1 MNNAEAFRARPPFGI
16 LLSFGFIKRKL
27 ATTYHLETL
36 TMRKN
41 CYFVL
46 AACFSL
52 FLSTVSL
59 WAHHSA
65 AATYD
70 ISKKFTLSGTVSKL
84 EWKNP
89 HIFFY
94 IDVKD
99 EAGKVTTW
107 AIESTAP
114 NQLYRAG
121 WRKQDLNIGDTV
133 TLKDSSPARDGTKK
147 AYGGKLTLAD
157 GRTVFSGSA
166 AEDR

>member
-1 MNNAEAFRARPPFGI
+1 
-16 LLSFGFIKRKL
+16 
-27 ATTYHLETL
+27 
-36 TMRKN
+36 MRKS

-46 AACFSL
+46 AACFL
-52 FLSTVSL
+52 LLSTASL

-65 AATYD
+65 AAAYD
-70 ISKKFTLSGTVSKL
+70 VGQKITLKGTISKL

-89 HIFFY
+89 HIFYY

-99 EAGKVTTW
+99 DSGKVTTW
-107 AIESTAP
+107 AIEGSTP
-114 NQLYRAG
+114 NQLYRNG
-121 WRKQDLNIGDTV
+121 WRKKDLNVGDTV
-133 TLKDSSPARDGTKK
+133 TLKDSSPARDGAKK

>member
-1 MNNAEAFRARPPFGI
+1 
-16 LLSFGFIKRKL
+16 
-27 ATTYHLETL
+27 
-36 TMRKN
+36 MRKN
-41 CYFVL
+41 WYFVL

-52 FLSTVSL
+52 FLSTASL

-70 ISKKFTLSGTVSKL
+70 VGTKITLSGKVSKL

-89 HIFFY
+89 HIFYY

-99 EAGKVTTW
+99 ETGKVTTW

-114 NQLYRAG
+114 NQLYRNG
-121 WRKQDLNIGDTV
+121 WRKKDLNIGDTV
-133 TLKDSSPARDGTKK
+133 TLKDSSPARDGAKK

>member
-1 MNNAEAFRARPPFGI
+1 MR
-16 LLSFGFIKRKL
+16 
-27 ATTYHLETL
+27 
-36 TMRKN
+36 MRKN
-41 CYFVL
+41 CYLVL
-46 AACFSL
+46 VACFSL

>member
-1 MNNAEAFRARPPFGI
+1 
-16 LLSFGFIKRKL
+16 
-27 ATTYHLETL
+27 
-36 TMRKN
+36 MRKN
-41 CYFVL
+41 WYLV

-52 FLSTVSL
+52 FLSTASL

-70 ISKKFTLSGTVSKL
+70 ISKKITLAGKVSKL

-89 HIFFY
+89 HIFYY
-94 IDVKD
+94 IDVQD
-99 EAGKVTTW
+99 ETGKVTTW

-133 TLKDSSPARDGTKK
+133 TLKDSSPSRDGAKK

-166 AEDR
+166 AEDK

>member
-1 MNNAEAFRARPPFGI
+1 M
-16 LLSFGFIKRKL
+16 
-27 ATTYHLETL
+27 
-36 TMRKN
+36 MRRN
-41 CYFVL
+41 CYFVF

-52 FLSTVSL
+52 LSTASL

-70 ISKKFTLSGTVSKL
+70 VSKKMTLSGTISKV

-99 EAGKVTTW
+99 EAGKLSTW
-107 AIESTAP
+107 AVESTAP

-121 WRKQDLNIGDTV
+121 WRKNDLNIGDAV
-133 TLKDSSPARDGTKK
+133 TLKESSPARDGTKK
-147 AYGGKLTLAD
+147 AYGGRLTLAD
-157 GRTVFSGSA
+157 GRTVFSGNA
-166 AEDR
+166 ATDR

>member
-1 MNNAEAFRARPPFGI
+1 MTRNW
-16 LLSFGFIKRKL
+16 S
-27 ATTYHLETL
+27 
-36 TMRKN
+36 
-41 CYFVL
+41 FVL
-46 AACFSL
+46 AAGFTL
-52 FLSTVSL
+52 FLSTTSV

-70 ISKKFTLSGTVSKL
+70 VSKKMTLSGTVSKV

-89 HIFFY
+89 HIFYY

-99 EAGKVTTW
+99 EAGKTATW

-121 WRKQDLNIGDTV
+121 WRKNDLNIGDTV

-147 AYGGKLTLAD
+147 AYGGRLTLAD
-157 GRTVFSGSA
+157 GRTVFGGNA
-166 AEDR
+166 ATDR